1 MKKNNKKKKK
11 LNVTKL
17 LVFILIF
24 YIIGYLIYSMFT
36 MKIRN
41 IVIKG
46 NTYLKDYEII
56 EKAGI
61 KDYPPMLTLN
71 KSKTISKLK
80 ELELVNNAKIT
91 KSLDFTLTIEIEEK
105 KVILEYD
112 NNYYLNDGNKI
123 KGGFL
128 GTPTLINYV
137 PDGTLKKFLK
147 EMGNLSYDIIN
158 SISEIEYSPTKNSD
172 GNITDEDIFI
182 FKMNDGIIVYI
193 STSKLDIMNKYQK
206 IYASLGDKKGILHL
220 DKGNYL
226 EVQ

>member
-1 MKKNNKKKKK
+1 MKKNKKKKK
-11 LNVTKL
+11 LNIIKL

-24 YIIGYLIYSMFT
+24 YIIIYSIYSLLN

-56 EKAGI
+56 EQANI

-71 KSKTISKLK
+71 KNKTINKLK
-80 ELELVNNAKIT
+80 ELDLISDATIK
-91 KSLDFTLTIEIEEK
+91 KSFDFTLTIDVVEK
-105 KVILEYD
+105 KIILEYD
-112 NNYYLNDGNKI
+112 NNYYLSDGSKI
-123 KGGFL
+123 KGSYL
-128 GTPTLINYV
+128 GTPTLVNYV
-137 PDGTLKKFLK
+137 PEGTLKKFLN
-147 EMGNLSYDIIN
+147 EMGKLDYDIIN

-182 FKMNDGIIVYI
+182 FKMNDGMIVYI
-193 STSKLDIMNKYQK
+193 STDKLDIMNKYQK

>member
-1 MKKNNKKKKK
+1 MKKNKKKKK
-11 LNVTKL
+11 LNIIKL

-24 YIIGYLIYSMFT
+24 YIIIYSIYSLLN

-56 EKAGI
+56 EQANI

-71 KSKTISKLK
+71 KNKTINKLK
-80 ELELVNNAKIT
+80 ELDLISDATIK
-91 KSLDFTLTIEIEEK
+91 KSFDFTLTIEVVEK
-105 KVILEYD
+105 KIILEYD
-112 NNYYLNDGNKI
+112 NNYYLSDGSKI
-123 KGGFL
+123 KGSYL
-128 GTPTLINYV
+128 GTPTLVNYV
-137 PDGTLKKFLK
+137 PEGTLKKFLN
-147 EMGNLSYDIIN
+147 EMGKLDYDIIN

-182 FKMNDGIIVYI
+182 FKMNYGMIVYI
-193 STSKLDIMNKYQK
+193 STDKIDIMNKYQK
-206 IYASLGDKKGILHL
+206 IYASLNDKKGILHL

-226 EVQ
+226 EVK

>member
-1 MKKNNKKKKK
+1 MKKNKKKKK
-11 LNVTKL
+11 LNIIKL
-17 LVFILIF
+17 LDFILIF
-24 YIIGYLIYSMFT
+24 YIIIYSIYSLFN

-56 EKAGI
+56 EQANI

-71 KSKTISKLK
+71 KNKTINKLK
-80 ELELVNNAKIT
+80 ELDLISDATIK
-91 KSLDFTLTIEIEEK
+91 KSFDFTLTIEVVEK
-105 KVILEYD
+105 KIILEYD
-112 NNYYLNDGNKI
+112 NNYYLSDGSKI
-123 KGGFL
+123 KGSYL
-128 GTPTLINYV
+128 GTPTLVNYV
-137 PDGTLKKFLK
+137 PEGTLKKFLN
-147 EMGNLSYDIIN
+147 EMGKLDYDIIN

-182 FKMNDGIIVYI
+182 FKMNDGMIVYI
-193 STSKLDIMNKYQK
+193 STDKLDIMNKYQK

>member
-1 MKKNNKKKKK
+1 MKKNKKKKK
-11 LNVTKL
+11 LNIIKL

-24 YIIGYLIYSMFT
+24 YIIIYSIYSLFN

-56 EKAGI
+56 EQANI

-71 KSKTISKLK
+71 KNKTINKLK
-80 ELELVNNAKIT
+80 ELDLISDATIK
-91 KSLDFTLTIEIEEK
+91 KSFDFTLTIEIVEK
-105 KVILEYD
+105 KIILEYD
-112 NNYYLNDGNKI
+112 NNYYLSDGSKI
-123 KGGFL
+123 KGSYL
-128 GTPTLINYV
+128 GTPTLVNYV
-137 PDGTLKKFLK
+137 PEGTLKKFLN
-147 EMGNLSYDIIN
+147 EMGKLDYDIIN
-158 SISEIEYSPTKNSD
+158 SISEIEYSPTKNND

-182 FKMNDGIIVYI
+182 FKMNDGMIVYI
-193 STSKLDIMNKYQK
+193 STDKIDIMNKYQK

>member
-1 MKKNNKKKKK
+1 MKKNKKKKK
-11 LNVTKL
+11 LNIIKL

-24 YIIGYLIYSMFT
+24 YIIIYSIYSLLN

-56 EKAGI
+56 EQANI

-71 KSKTISKLK
+71 KNKTINKLK
-80 ELELVNNAKIT
+80 ELDLISDATIK
-91 KSLDFTLTIEIEEK
+91 KSFDFTLTIEVVEK
-105 KVILEYD
+105 KIILEYD
-112 NNYYLNDGNKI
+112 NNYYLSDGSKI
-123 KGGFL
+123 KGSYL
-128 GTPTLINYV
+128 GTPTLVNYV
-137 PDGTLKKFLK
+137 PEGTLKKFLN
-147 EMGNLSYDIIN
+147 EMGKLDYDIIN

-172 GNITDEDIFI
+172 GNITDEDVFI
-182 FKMNDGIIVYI
+182 FKMNDGMIVYI
-193 STSKLDIMNKYQK
+193 STDKIDIMNKYQK

>member
-1 MKKNNKKKKK
+1 MKKNKKKKK
-11 LNVTKL
+11 LNIIKL

-24 YIIGYLIYSMFT
+24 YIIIYSIYSLLN

-56 EKAGI
+56 EQANI

-71 KSKTISKLK
+71 KNKTINKLK
-80 ELELVNNAKIT
+80 ELDLISDATIK
-91 KSLDFTLTIEIEEK
+91 KSFDFTLTIEIVEK
-105 KVILEYD
+105 KIILEYD
-112 NNYYLNDGNKI
+112 NNYYLSDGSKI
-123 KGGFL
+123 KGSYL
-128 GTPTLINYV
+128 GTPTLVNYV
-137 PDGTLKKFLK
+137 PEGTLKKFLN
-147 EMGNLSYDIIN
+147 EMGRLDYDIIN

-182 FKMNDGIIVYI
+182 FKMNDGMIVYI
-193 STSKLDIMNKYQK
+193 STDKIDIMNKYQK

>member
-1 MKKNNKKKKK
+1 MKKNKKKKK
-11 LNVTKL
+11 LNIIKF

-24 YIIGYLIYSMFT
+24 YIIIYSIYSLLN

-56 EKAGI
+56 EQANI

-71 KSKTISKLK
+71 KNKTINKLK
-80 ELELVNNAKIT
+80 ELDLISDATIK
-91 KSLDFTLTIEIEEK
+91 KSFDFTLTIEVVEK
-105 KVILEYD
+105 KIILEYD
-112 NNYYLNDGNKI
+112 NNYYLSDGSKI
-123 KGGFL
+123 KGSYL
-128 GTPTLINYV
+128 GTPTLVNYV
-137 PDGTLKKFLK
+137 PEGTLKKFLN
-147 EMGNLSYDIIN
+147 EMGRLDYDIIN

-182 FKMNDGIIVYI
+182 FKMNDGMIVYI
-193 STSKLDIMNKYQK
+193 STDKIDIMNKYQK

>member
-1 MKKNNKKKKK
+1 MKKNKKKKK
-11 LNVTKL
+11 LNIIKL

-24 YIIGYLIYSMFT
+24 YIIIYSIYSLFN

-56 EKAGI
+56 EQANI

-71 KSKTISKLK
+71 KNKTINKLK
-80 ELELVNNAKIT
+80 ELDLISDATIK
-91 KSLDFTLTIEIEEK
+91 KSFDFTLTIEVVEK
-105 KVILEYD
+105 KIILEYD
-112 NNYYLNDGNKI
+112 NNYYLSDGSKI
-123 KGGFL
+123 KGSYL
-128 GTPTLINYV
+128 GTPTLVNYV
-137 PDGTLKKFLK
+137 PEGTLKKFLN
-147 EMGNLSYDIIN
+147 EMGKLDYDIIN

-182 FKMNDGIIVYI
+182 FKMNDGMIVYI
-193 STSKLDIMNKYQK
+193 STDKLDIMNKYQK
-206 IYASLGDKKGILHL
+206 IYASLGDKKGTLHL

>member
-1 MKKNNKKKKK
+1 MKKNKKKKK
-11 LNVTKL
+11 LNIIKL

-24 YIIGYLIYSMFT
+24 YIIIYSIYSLLN

-56 EKAGI
+56 EQANI

-71 KSKTISKLK
+71 KNKTINKLK
-80 ELELVNNAKIT
+80 ELDLISDATIK
-91 KSLDFTLTIEIEEK
+91 KSFDFTLTIEIVEK
-105 KVILEYD
+105 KIILEYD
-112 NNYYLNDGNKI
+112 NNYYLSDGSKI
-123 KGGFL
+123 KGSYL
-128 GTPTLINYV
+128 GTPTLVNYV
-137 PDGTLKKFLK
+137 PEGTLKKFLN
-147 EMGNLSYDIIN
+147 EMGKLDYDIIN

-182 FKMNDGIIVYI
+182 FKMNDGMIVYI
-193 STSKLDIMNKYQK
+193 STDKLDIMNKYQK

>member
-1 MKKNNKKKKK
+1 MKKNKKKKK
-11 LNVTKL
+11 LNIIKL

-24 YIIGYLIYSMFT
+24 YIIIYSIYSLFN

-56 EKAGI
+56 EQANI

-71 KSKTISKLK
+71 KNKTINKLK
-80 ELELVNNAKIT
+80 ELDLISDATIK
-91 KSLDFTLTIEIEEK
+91 KSFDFTLTIEIVEK
-105 KVILEYD
+105 KIILEYD
-112 NNYYLNDGNKI
+112 NNYYLSDGSKI
-123 KGGFL
+123 KGSYL
-128 GTPTLINYV
+128 GTPTLVNYV
-137 PDGTLKKFLK
+137 PEGTLKKFLN
-147 EMGNLSYDIIN
+147 EMGRLDYDIIN

-182 FKMNDGIIVYI
+182 FKMNDGMIVYI
-193 STSKLDIMNKYQK
+193 STDKIDIMNKYQK

>member
-1 MKKNNKKKKK
+1 MKKNKKKKK
-11 LNVTKL
+11 LNIIKL

-24 YIIGYLIYSMFT
+24 YIIIYSIYSLFN

-56 EKAGI
+56 EQANI

-71 KSKTISKLK
+71 KNKTINKLK
-80 ELELVNNAKIT
+80 ELDLISDATIK
-91 KSLDFTLTIEIEEK
+91 KSFDFTLTIEIVEK
-105 KVILEYD
+105 KIILEYD
-112 NNYYLNDGNKI
+112 NNYYLSDGSKI
-123 KGGFL
+123 KGNYL
-128 GTPTLINYV
+128 GTPTLVNYV
-137 PDGTLKKFLK
+137 PEGTLKKFLN
-147 EMGNLSYDIIN
+147 EMGKLDYDIIN

-182 FKMNDGIIVYI
+182 FKMNDGMIVYI
-193 STSKLDIMNKYQK
+193 STDKIDIMNKYQK

>member
-1 MKKNNKKKKK
+1 MKKNKKKKK
-11 LNVTKL
+11 LNIIKL

-24 YIIGYLIYSMFT
+24 YIIIYSIYSLLN

-56 EKAGI
+56 EQANI

-71 KSKTISKLK
+71 KNKTINKLK
-80 ELELVNNAKIT
+80 ELDLISDATIK
-91 KSLDFTLTIEIEEK
+91 KSFDFTLTIEVVEK
-105 KVILEYD
+105 KIILEYD
-112 NNYYLNDGNKI
+112 NNYYLSDGSKI
-123 KGGFL
+123 KGSYL
-128 GTPTLINYV
+128 GTPTLVNYV
-137 PDGTLKKFLK
+137 PEGTLKKFLNELGK
-147 EMGNLSYDIIN
+147 LDYDIIN

-182 FKMNDGIIVYI
+182 FKMNDGMIVYI
-193 STSKLDIMNKYQK
+193 STDKIDIMNKYQK

>member
-1 MKKNNKKKKK
+1 MKKNKKKKK
-11 LNVTKL
+11 LNIIKL

-24 YIIGYLIYSMFT
+24 YIIIYSIYSLLN

-56 EKAGI
+56 EQANI

-71 KSKTISKLK
+71 KNKTINKLK
-80 ELELVNNAKIT
+80 EIDLISDATIK
-91 KSLDFTLTIEIEEK
+91 KSFDFTLTIEIVEK
-105 KVILEYD
+105 KIILEYD
-112 NNYYLNDGNKI
+112 NNYYLSDGSKI
-123 KGGFL
+123 KGSYL
-128 GTPTLINYV
+128 GTPTLVNYV
-137 PDGTLKKFLK
+137 PEGTLKKFLN
-147 EMGNLSYDIIN
+147 EMGKLDYDIIN

-182 FKMNDGIIVYI
+182 FKMNDGMIVYI
-193 STSKLDIMNKYQK
+193 STDKLDIMNKYQK

>member
-1 MKKNNKKKKK
+1 MKKNKKKKK
-11 LNVTKL
+11 LNIIKL

-24 YIIGYLIYSMFT
+24 YIIIYSIYSLLN

-56 EKAGI
+56 EQANI

-71 KSKTISKLK
+71 KNKTINKLK
-80 ELELVNNAKIT
+80 ELDLISDATIK
-91 KSLDFTLTIEIEEK
+91 KSFDFTITIEVVEK
-105 KVILEYD
+105 KIILEYD
-112 NNYYLNDGNKI
+112 NNYYLSDGSKI
-123 KGGFL
+123 KGSYL
-128 GTPTLINYV
+128 GTPTLVNYV
-137 PDGTLKKFLK
+137 PEGTLRKFLN
-147 EMGNLSYDIIN
+147 EMGNLDYDIIN

-182 FKMNDGIIVYI
+182 FKMNDGMIVYI
-193 STSKLDIMNKYQK
+193 STDKLDIMNKYQK

>member
-1 MKKNNKKKKK
+1 MKKNKKKKK
-11 LNVTKL
+11 LNIIKL

-24 YIIGYLIYSMFT
+24 YIIIYSIYSLLN

-56 EKAGI
+56 EQSNI

-71 KSKTISKLK
+71 KNKTINKLK
-80 ELELVNNAKIT
+80 ELDLISDATIK
-91 KSLDFTLTIEIEEK
+91 KSFDFTLTIEVVEK
-105 KVILEYD
+105 KIILEYD
-112 NNYYLNDGNKI
+112 NNYYLSDGSKI
-123 KGGFL
+123 KGSYL
-128 GTPTLINYV
+128 GTPTLVNYV
-137 PDGTLKKFLK
+137 PEGTLKKFLN
-147 EMGNLSYDIIN
+147 EMGKLDYDIIN

-182 FKMNDGIIVYI
+182 FKMNDGMIVYI
-193 STSKLDIMNKYQK
+193 STDKIDIMNKYQK

>member
-1 MKKNNKKKKK
+1 MKKNKKKKK
-11 LNVTKL
+11 LNIIKS

-24 YIIGYLIYSMFT
+24 YIIIYSIYSLLN

-56 EKAGI
+56 EQANI

-71 KSKTISKLK
+71 KNKTINKLK
-80 ELELVNNAKIT
+80 ELDLISDATIK
-91 KSLDFTLTIEIEEK
+91 KSFDFTLTIEVVEK
-105 KVILEYD
+105 KIILEYD
-112 NNYYLNDGNKI
+112 NNYYLSDGSKI
-123 KGGFL
+123 KGSYL
-128 GTPTLINYV
+128 GTPTLVNYV
-137 PDGTLKKFLK
+137 PEGTLKKFLN
-147 EMGNLSYDIIN
+147 EMGRLDYDIIN

-182 FKMNDGIIVYI
+182 FKMNDGMIVYI
-193 STSKLDIMNKYQK
+193 STDKIDIMNKYQK

>member
-1 MKKNNKKKKK
+1 MKKNKKKKK
-11 LNVTKL
+11 LNIIKL

-24 YIIGYLIYSMFT
+24 YIIIYSIYSLFN

-56 EKAGI
+56 EQANI

-71 KSKTISKLK
+71 KNKTINKLK
-80 ELELVNNAKIT
+80 ELDLISDATIK
-91 KSLDFTLTIEIEEK
+91 KSFDFTITIEVVEK
-105 KVILEYD
+105 KIILEYD
-112 NNYYLNDGNKI
+112 NNYYLSDGSKI
-123 KGGFL
+123 KGSYL

-137 PDGTLKKFLK
+137 PEGTLKKFLN
-147 EMGNLSYDIIN
+147 EMGKLDYDIIN

-182 FKMNDGIIVYI
+182 FKMNDGMIVYI
-193 STSKLDIMNKYQK
+193 STDKIDIMNKYQK

>member
-1 MKKNNKKKKK
+1 MKKNKKKKK
-11 LNVTKL
+11 LNIIKL

-24 YIIGYLIYSMFT
+24 YIIIYSIYSLFN

-56 EKAGI
+56 EQANI

-71 KSKTISKLK
+71 KNKTINKLK
-80 ELELVNNAKIT
+80 ELDLISDATIK
-91 KSLDFTLTIEIEEK
+91 KSFDFTLTIEVVEK
-105 KVILEYD
+105 KIILEYD
-112 NNYYLNDGNKI
+112 NNYYLSDGSKI
-123 KGGFL
+123 KGSYL
-128 GTPTLINYV
+128 GTPTLVNYV
-137 PDGTLKKFLK
+137 PEGTLKKFLN
-147 EMGNLSYDIIN
+147 EMGKLDYDIIN
-158 SISEIEYSPTKNSD
+158 FISEIEYSPTKNSD

-182 FKMNDGIIVYI
+182 FKMNDGMIVYI
-193 STSKLDIMNKYQK
+193 STDKIDIMNKYQK

>member
-1 MKKNNKKKKK
+1 MKKNKKKKK
-11 LNVTKL
+11 LNIIKF

-24 YIIGYLIYSMFT
+24 YIIIYSIYSLLN

-56 EKAGI
+56 EQANI

-71 KSKTISKLK
+71 KNKTINKLK
-80 ELELVNNAKIT
+80 ELDLISDATIK
-91 KSLDFTLTIEIEEK
+91 KSFDFTITIEVVEK
-105 KVILEYD
+105 KIILEYD
-112 NNYYLNDGNKI
+112 NNYYLSDGSKI
-123 KGGFL
+123 KGSYL
-128 GTPTLINYV
+128 GTPTLVNYV
-137 PDGTLKKFLK
+137 PEGTLKKFLN
-147 EMGNLSYDIIN
+147 EMGKLDYDIIN

-182 FKMNDGIIVYI
+182 FKMNDGMIVYI
-193 STSKLDIMNKYQK
+193 STDKIDIMNKYQK

>member
-1 MKKNNKKKKK
+1 MKKNKKKKK
-11 LNVTKL
+11 LNIIKL

-24 YIIGYLIYSMFT
+24 YIIIYSIYSLLN

-56 EKAGI
+56 EQANI

-71 KSKTISKLK
+71 KNKTINKLK
-80 ELELVNNAKIT
+80 ELDLISDATIK
-91 KSLDFTLTIEIEEK
+91 KSFDFTLTIEVVEK
-105 KVILEYD
+105 KIILEYD
-112 NNYYLNDGNKI
+112 NNYYLSNGSKI
-123 KGGFL
+123 KGSYL
-128 GTPTLINYV
+128 GTPTLVNYV
-137 PDGTLKKFLK
+137 PEGTLKKFLN
-147 EMGNLSYDIIN
+147 EMGKLDYDIIN

-182 FKMNDGIIVYI
+182 FKMNDGMIVYI
-193 STSKLDIMNKYQK
+193 STDKLDIMNKYQK

>member
-1 MKKNNKKKKK
+1 MKKNKKKKK
-11 LNVTKL
+11 LNIIKL

-24 YIIGYLIYSMFT
+24 YIIIYSIYSLLN

-56 EKAGI
+56 EQANI

-71 KSKTISKLK
+71 KNKTINKLK
-80 ELELVNNAKIT
+80 ELDLISDATIK
-91 KSLDFTLTIEIEEK
+91 KSFDFTLTIEIVEK
-105 KVILEYD
+105 KIILEYD
-112 NNYYLNDGNKI
+112 NNYYLSDGSKI
-123 KGGFL
+123 KGSYL
-128 GTPTLINYV
+128 GTPTLVNYV
-137 PDGTLKKFLK
+137 PEGTLKKFLN
-147 EMGNLSYDIIN
+147 EMGKLDYDIIN

-182 FKMNDGIIVYI
+182 FKMNDGMIVYI
-193 STSKLDIMNKYQK
+193 STDKIDIMNKYQK

>member
-1 MKKNNKKKKK
+1 MKKKVKKKK
-11 LNVTKL
+11 LNIVKF

-24 YIIGYLIYSMFT
+24 YIIGYSGYSLFT
-36 MKIRN
+36 MKTKN
-41 IVIKG
+41 IIIKG

-56 EKAGI
+56 EQANI

-71 KSKTISKLK
+71 KNKTINKLK
-80 ELELVNNAKIT
+80 ELDLISDATIK
-91 KSLDFTLTIEIEEK
+91 KSFDFTLIIEVVEK
-105 KVILEYD
+105 KIILEYD
-112 NNYYLNDGNKI
+112 NNYYLSDGSKI
-123 KGGFL
+123 KGSYL
-128 GTPTLINYV
+128 GTPTLVNYV
-137 PDGTLKKFLK
+137 PEGTLKKFLN
-147 EMGNLSYDIIN
+147 EMGKLDYDIIN

-182 FKMNDGIIVYI
+182 FKMNDGMIVYI
-193 STSKLDIMNKYQK
+193 STDKIDIMNKYQK